1 MRPQQKG
8 FTLIELIIVIV
19 ILGALAVVALPRFID
34 LQDEAEQAATE
45 GVAGAISS
53 AFAINY
59 AASLTDLDAADNGA
73 AADEYVEVEEN
84 QTITVGENADDF
96 DVNDILQQPIDDDDY
111 DISGDNDNGNGDC
124 GAGEPGEAVECT
136 LEGPADSEAAITV
149 IATEEEEED

>member
-59 AASLTDLDAADNGA
+59 AASLTDLDGNGGDSP
-73 AADEYVEVEEN
+73 DEYVEVTDGD
-84 QTITVGENADDF
+84 TIDVGDNNDNF

-124 GAGEPGEAVECT
+124 GFTVGRTFQRALDGFTGLASV
-136 LEGPADSEAAITV
+136 AISITI
-149 IATEEEEED
+149 IA